1 MKKLALLPIALSAAL
16 FALPGA
22 ALAEYTEQKVVYHV
36 NHNDEQRQIGA
47 LRNIQNH
54 IDAVGAD
61 RMQIKVVM
69 HGNGLTLLS
78 HALENEDM
86 KASIDTLKMLDV
98 EFQICANT
106 VAGRN
111 IDIDSDLYDASESD
125 IIPSG
130 VAHLS
135 HLQQRGYTYVR
146 P

>member
-1 MKKLALLPIALSAAL
+1 MKKLALIPMALTAAL
-16 FALPGA
+16 CALPGA
-22 ALAEYTEQKVVYHV
+22 AVAEYTEQKVVYHV
-36 NHNDEQRQIGA
+36 NHDDEQRQIGA

-54 IDAVGAD
+54 INAVGAD
-61 RMQIKVVM
+61 RMDIKVVM

-78 HALENEDM
+78 HALDNEDM

-98 EFQICANT
+98 EFQICSNT

-111 IDIDSDLYDASESD
+111 IDTATDLYDASEAD

-135 HLQQRGYTYVR
+135 HLQQQGYTYVR

>member
-1 MKKLALLPIALSAAL
+1 MKKLALVPMALTAAL

-22 ALAEYTEQKVVYHV
+22 VAAEYTEQKVVYHV
-36 NHNDEQRQIGA
+36 NHDNEQRQIGA

-54 IDAVGAD
+54 INAVGAD
-61 RMQIKVVM
+61 RMNIKVVM

-78 HALENEDM
+78 HALDNEDM

-98 EFQICANT
+98 EFQICSNT

-111 IDIDSDLYDASESD
+111 IDIGNDLYDASEAD

-135 HLQQRGYTYVR
+135 HLQQQGYTYVR